1 MTNLQTEKIKA
12 LILDMDGVIW
22 RGEQLINP
30 LAPIME
36 EIHQRG
42 WRVMMATNNSSRSP
56 EQYVQRL
63 QEHGVEIEAWQVIN
77 SSEATAHYLSQQY
90 LEGGPVY
97 IIGEDGMS
105 TALNKR
111 GFQMATS
118 DVLAVVAG
126 FDRHLTYQKLKQGAM
141 LIRAGAEF
149 VGTNPDKTFPTPEGL
164 APGAGAI
171 LAALEAASD
180 VTPTIIG
187 KPKPAMFEVAIERL
201 GTTPEET
208 LVVGDRLETDIA
220 GAQRAGCLTALVLS
234 GVSTAKKAE
243 QWDPAPDIIADDLK
257 HLLTLLE

>member
-1 MTNLQTEKIKA
+1 MKDLQAQKIRA

-22 RGEQLINP
+22 RGEQVINP
-30 LAPIME
+30 LAPLMAAIE
-36 EIHQRG
+36 QRG

-63 QEHGVEIEAWQVIN
+63 QSYGVEIETWQVIN
-77 SSEATAHYLSQQY
+77 SSEATAHYLSQRY
-90 LEGGPVY
+90 PDGGPVY
-97 IIGEDGMS
+97 IIGEDGMF

-111 GFQMATS
+111 GFQMASS

-126 FDRHLTYQKLKQGAM
+126 FDRHLTYQKLKKGTM

-257 HLLTLLE
+257 HLLTLL

>member
-1 MTNLQTEKIKA
+1 MTKLQAEKIQA
-12 LILDMDGVIW
+12 LILDMDGVLW

-36 EIHQRG
+36 EIDQRG

-56 EQYVQRL
+56 EQYVRRL
-63 QEHGVEIEAWQVIN
+63 QDHSVEVETWQVIN

-90 LEGGPVY
+90 PDGGAVY
-97 IIGEDGMS
+97 IIGEDGIF

-111 GFQMATS
+111 GFQMASS

-126 FDRHLTYQKLKQGAM
+126 FDRHLTYQKLKQGTM
-141 LIRAGAEF
+141 LIRSGAEF

-171 LAALEAASD
+171 LAALEAASE

-187 KPKPAMFEVAIERL
+187 KPKPAMFQVAIERL
-201 GTTPEET
+201 GTTPEKT

-234 GVSTAKKAE
+234 GVSTAE
-243 QWDPAPDIIADDLK
+243 QAAQGEPAPDIIADDLK